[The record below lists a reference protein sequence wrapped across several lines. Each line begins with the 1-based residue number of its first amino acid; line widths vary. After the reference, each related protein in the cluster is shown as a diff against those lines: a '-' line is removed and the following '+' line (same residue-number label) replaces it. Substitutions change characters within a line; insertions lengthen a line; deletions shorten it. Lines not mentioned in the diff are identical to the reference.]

1 MRHRQTVLLR
11 FTHSVLAH
19 CTSWEK
25 CGILQSTLWR
35 SRTRT
40 VSAQRSSTSRK
51 GGLSPL
57 KHCLSCSGGAAGP
70 RPSAV
75 AMFDANI
82 RRAASARQWG
92 ITTRP
97 AGAGW
102 DSPGALLDGCPVD
115 LPEVADS
122 DHQLVLRLQ
131 TNEHVLAY
139 SRSRDYP
146 QGVAAVGRD
155 LPRSV
160 QALTSGSCQI
170 PRDPKRSHGDNI
182 EHGGNVEQTRRE
194 RDASEMPGI
203 RRCQTQTQTHRVSG
217 RVPGRERECQAEE
230 RERPAPTAAAGIINR
245 DCSCKAHENGLLPQV
260 SSGAKRCEY
269 VTWSMIAPFSCCNC
283 TAAAAGGGRVR
294 CFRRWDHTR
303 RR

>member
-40 VSAQRSSTSRK
+40 VSEQRSSTSRK

-230 RERPAPTAAAGIINR
+230 REREARAYSCSRDYQQRLQLQGSRERPAAPGVLGGEEMR
-245 DCSCKAHENGLLPQV
+245 VRHVVDDRPVQLLQLH
-260 SSGAKRCEY
+260 GG
-269 VTWSMIAPFSCCNC
+269 
-283 TAAAAGGGRVR
+283 GGGRRAGAVL
-294 CFRRWDHTR
+294 
-303 RR
+303 